1 MLCGRKR
8 QKCLFLIFMSD
19 EYTKEFYATGA
30 FSASSWK
37 SAHKI
42 RVMWNNDND
51 LTKHINRQAY
61 SFYGFDPLI
70 WQARDKQ
77 FYPVRLIL

>member
-1 MLCGRKR
+1 MRGESAKTL
-8 QKCLFLIFMSD
+8 
-19 EYTKEFYATGA
+19 
-30 FSASSWK
+30 FSASGRK

-70 WQARDKQ
+70 
-77 FYPVRLIL
+77 